1 MTTKTLNTIRR
12 IVFVVLAIVMYVAS
26 TRADAQ
32 GFSYITMGPNG
43 ETLVCTPLQGGGTFC
58 VEQR

>member
-1 MTTKTLNTIRR
+1 MRKLATI
-12 IVFVVLAIVMYVAS
+12 LALYLTIISDVS
-26 TRADAQ
+26 GQ

-43 ETLVCTPLQGGGTFC
+43 ETLVCTPVKGGGTFC